1 MINKLGTQSRHGM
14 NETQSRV
21 KRTSA
26 TQSSLE
32 MYIVAKT
39 KIATDAGLSY
49 VPLKQESTYSAVT
62 HTHDKTRVK
71 TGTQSFSEKK
81 QFGLIKSLG
90 THSIFSSE
98 KTNKGITPSHA
109 PIAYTKQVLEF
120 KTQSSV
126 NTGFSMKNNKLE
138 YHNPNLIKGTQSGY
152 TWAANTKIK
161 TIKPLGK
168 NAMAKH
174 VAITGTDSILK
185 SSKFGLNISG
195 GTQSD
200 IRSYKFGSNVNTEK
214 KFYAK
219 TNVNTKKIPLMPFIQ
234 FIGELS
240 NSAEKMIKTQEVTVN
255 GEVVTDVNYILKSG
269 DIVRVGIGH
278 YVNNSDKVAIV
289 A

>member
-1 MINKLGTQSRHGM
+1 MNNKFGTQSRHSM
-14 NETQSRV
+14 NGTQSRV
-21 KRTSA
+21 KNRESA
-26 TQSSLE
+26 TQSNLE
-32 MYIVAKT
+32 MYIAAKT
-39 KIATDAGLSY
+39 KIATDAGLTY

-109 PIAYTKQVLEF
+109 PIVYTKQVLEF

-126 NTGFSMKNNKLE
+126 NTGFSMKNNNLG
-138 YHNPNLIKGTQSGY
+138 YNNPKLIKGTQSNY
-152 TWAANTKIK
+152 TWAANTKTK
-161 TIKPLGK
+161 AIKPLGK
-168 NAMAKH
+168 NAMAAH
-174 VAITGTDSILK
+174 AM
-185 SSKFGLNISG
+185 SG
-195 GTQSD
+195 RTQSD
-200 IRSYKFGSNVNTEK
+200 IKSGIKVTKFGLKSKELEAKDTMTNSEK

-219 TNVNTKKIPLMPFIQ
+219 PNDKTKKMELKPFLE
-234 FIGELS
+234 FISKLS
-240 NSAEKMIKTQEVTVN
+240 DNAEKMIKTQDVTVN
-255 GEVVTDVNYILKSG
+255 GEVVTDINYILKSG

-278 YVNNSDKVAIV
+278 YVNNSDKMVIV